1 MAINEY
7 VCYRICAYHFMYPKN
22 HAEKKFMLNL
32 AAPRNWR
39 PYAAHILH
47 SAKAGSALV
56 FLYAPSLLFP
66 ALWKHSSTRAIFVD
80 IIHHLY

>member
-1 MAINEY
+1 MYAIESD
-7 VCYRICAYHFMYPKN
+7 ITYPKN

-32 AAPRNWR
+32 AAPQNWR

-47 SAKAGSALV
+47 KAGSALV
-56 FLYAPSLLFP
+56 FLYAHSLLFP

>member
-7 VCYRICAYHFMYPKN
+7 VCYRICAYHFTYPKN
-22 HAEKKFMLNL
+22 HAEKIHVKFGGPSKL
-32 AAPRNWR
+32 AAL
-39 PYAAHILH
+39 YAAHILP
-47 SAKAGSALV
+47 KAGSALV